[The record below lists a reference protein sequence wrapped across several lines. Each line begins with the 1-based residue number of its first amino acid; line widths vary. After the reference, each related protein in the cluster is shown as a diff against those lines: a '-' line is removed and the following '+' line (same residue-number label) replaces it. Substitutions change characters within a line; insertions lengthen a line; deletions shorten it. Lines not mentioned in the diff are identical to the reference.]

1 MKTKK
6 KLHQA
11 TWFRIVVATVIVASA
26 VVGYLSYSKS
36 ANFSKKQ
43 TARSV
48 KVIRRDVRRDLLLTG
63 KVLPASSIAVYSP
76 VSGQLKQIL
85 VSEGDVVEEKQLLF
99 SVQQDSSGQ
108 KELESRQ
115 AEVQRTRLEMQAAEE
130 NLERRRNV
138 RDLFSQLE
146 NEKAE
151 NDYYRAKLAFESARQ
166 QLTLLEEALGLTTAG
181 KKTSTK
187 KQSNGRLSTIFVKA
201 PKKGMVTF
209 LNKAEGESVMATAES
224 AEATGR
230 EVLTISDT
238 DQMMVRSRILESDL
252 SVVQTGLPVQIR
264 LDAFPQKTYQGLVKR
279 ISQQG
284 VEDKSGGYTY
294 FVTDILIQNPDLD
307 VRSQMNATIELI
319 VAEKKNV
326 LALPANAVATLNGN
340 SVVEL
345 PRSSNSDPVRYKKIK
360 AGLATDL
367 WVEVSEDD
375 LKEGDTVL
383 EIDFAKIDLRRLS
396 EGKLGDAGSMTS
408 EKLGKRSGQN

>member
-1 MKTKK
+1 MKQKK
-6 KLHQA
+6 KIHQS
-11 TWFRIVVATVIVASA
+11 TWFRIALAALFLTAGA
-26 VVGYLSYSKS
+26 YAFLNYRK
-36 ANFSKKQ
+36 AAAFSKKQ
-43 TARSV
+43 SARSV
-48 KVIRRDVRRDLLLTG
+48 KVVRRDVRRDLLLTG

-76 VSGQLKQIL
+76 VSGQLTQIL
-85 VSEGDVVEEKQLLF
+85 VGEGDVVSEKQILF
-99 SVQQDSSGQ
+99 SVQQDSTGQ

-166 QLTLLEEALGLTTAG
+166 QLSLLEEALGLTA
-181 KKTSTK
+181 KNKQARQRST
-187 KQSNGRLSTIFVKA
+187 NGRLSTIFVKA

-264 LDAFPQKTYQGLVKR
+264 LDAFPKKTYQGVIKR

-294 FVTDILIQNPDLD
+294 FVTDILIENPDLD
-307 VRSQMNATIELI
+307 VRSQMNATIELV
-319 VAEKKNV
+319 VAESKNV
-326 LALPANAVATLNGN
+326 LALPANAIATLNGH

-345 PRSSNSDPVRYKKIK
+345 PRESDGESVRYKKIK

-367 WVEVSEDD
+367 WVEVTGDE
-375 LKEGDTVL
+375 LKEGDAVL
-383 EIDFAKIDLRRLS
+383 EIDFAKIDLRKLS
-396 EGKLGDAGSMTS
+396 EGKLGEGTGR
-408 EKLGKRSGQN
+408 EKLGRKSE

>member
-6 KLHQA
+6 KFHQT
-11 TWFRIVVATVIVASA
+11 TWFRITLGIIIAASA
-26 VVGYLSYSKS
+26 ISGYLSYRTS
-36 ANFSKKQ
+36 ANFTKKQ
-43 TARSV
+43 MARSV
-48 KVIRRDVRRDLLLTG
+48 KVVRRDVRRDLLLTG

-85 VSEGDVVEEKQLLF
+85 VGEGDVVDEKQVLF

-166 QLTLLEEALGLTTAG
+166 QLTLLEEALGLSGTG
-181 KKTSTK
+181 KKTSAK
-187 KQSNGRLSTIFVKA
+187 KQANGRLSTIFVKA

-252 SVVQTGLPVQIR
+252 SVVQAGLPVQIR
-264 LDAFPQKTYQGLVKR
+264 LDAFPKKTYQGTVKR

-294 FVTDILIQNPDLD
+294 FVTDILIQNPDID

-319 VAEKKNV
+319 VAEKKDV

-345 PRSSNSDPVRYKKIK
+345 QRNSSSEPVRYKKIK

-367 WVEVSEDD
+367 WVEVAEDD
-375 LKEGDTVL
+375 LKEGDSVL
-383 EIDFAKIDLRRLS
+383 EIDFAKIDLRKLS
-396 EGKLGDAGSMTS
+396 EGKLGDNDNMST

>member
-1 MKTKK
+1 MKSKK
-6 KLHQA
+6 KFHQT
-11 TWFRIVVATVIVASA
+11 TWFKLAVASVVIASA
-26 VVGYLSYSKS
+26 VAGYLSYRTS
-36 ANFSKKQ
+36 AQFTKKQ
-43 TARSV
+43 LSRSV
-48 KVIRRDVRRDLLLTG
+48 KVVRRDIRRDLLLTG

-85 VSEGDVVEEKQLLF
+85 VNEGDVVEEKQILF
-99 SVQQDSSGQ
+99 SAQQDSSGQ

-151 NDYYRAKLAFESARQ
+151 NDYDRAKLAFDSARQ
-166 QLTLLEEALGLTTAG
+166 QLTLLEEALGLNSSGKNSG
-181 KKTSTK
+181 KKKT
-187 KQSNGRLSTIFVKA
+187 NGRLSTIFVKA

-252 SVVQTGLPVQIR
+252 SVVQTGMPVQIR
-264 LDAFPQKTYQGLVKR
+264 LDAFPQKTYQGLVRR

-284 VEDKSGGYTY
+284 VEDKTGGYTY

-326 LALPANAVATLNGN
+326 LALPANSVATLNGN

-345 PRSSNSDPVRYKKIK
+345 PRNSTSDPVRYKKIK

-367 WVEVSEDD
+367 WVEVAEEDF
-375 LKEGDTVL
+375 KEGDSVL
-383 EIDFAKIDLRRLS
+383 EIDFAKIDLRKLS
-396 EGKLGDAGSMTS
+396 EGKLGNGDSPAT

>member
-1 MKTKK
+1 MKKQKK
-6 KLHQA
+6 FHQSA
-11 TWFRIVVATVIVASA
+11 WFKIMIAAIVVVAGTY
-26 VVGYLSYSKS
+26 GYLGYRKS
-36 ANFSKKQ
+36 AQFSKKQ
-43 TARSV
+43 MARSV
-48 KVIRRDVRRDLLLTG
+48 KVVRRDVRRDLLLTG

-151 NDYYRAKLAFESARQ
+151 NDFYRAKLAFESAKQ
-166 QLTLLEEALGLTTAG
+166 QLTLLEEALGLTSAG
-181 KKTSTK
+181 KSAKK
-187 KQSNGRLSTIFVKA
+187 KQTNGRLSTIFVNA

-238 DQMMVRSRILESDL
+238 EQMMVRSRILESDL
-252 SVVQTGLPVQIR
+252 SVVQSGMPVQIR
-264 LDAFPQKTYQGLVKR
+264 LDAFPKKTYQGIVRR

-307 VRSQMNATIELI
+307 VRSQMNATIELV

-326 LALPANAVATLNGN
+326 LALPANAVATLNGH

-345 PRSSNSDPVRYKKIK
+345 PRASSSEPVRYKKIK

-367 WVEVSEDD
+367 WVEVAGDEI
-375 LKEGDTVL
+375 KEGDSVL
-383 EIDFAKIDLRRLS
+383 EIDFAKIDLRKLS
-396 EGKLGDAGSMTS
+396 EGKLGDGAAP
-408 EKLGKRSGQN
+408 EKLGRKSDQN

>member
-1 MKTKK
+1 MKSKK
-6 KLHQA
+6 KLHQT
-11 TWFRIVVATVIVASA
+11 TWFRLVIATVVVASA
-26 VVGYLSYSKS
+26 VSGYLSYRAS
-36 ANFSKKQ
+36 ANFTKKQ
-43 TARSV
+43 LSRSV
-48 KVIRRDVRRDLLLTG
+48 KVVRRDIRRDLLLTG

-76 VSGQLKQIL
+76 VSGQLRQIL
-85 VSEGDVVEEKQLLF
+85 VGEGDVVEEKQVLF

-166 QLTLLEEALGLTTAG
+166 QLTLLEEALGLNSSG
-181 KKTSTK
+181 KTSAK
-187 KQSNGRLSTIFVKA
+187 KQPNTRLSTIFVKA

-238 DQMMVRSRILESDL
+238 EQMMVRSRILESDL

-264 LDAFPQKTYQGLVKR
+264 LDAFPQKTYQGLVRR

-340 SVVEL
+340 SVIEL
-345 PRSSNSDPVRYKKIK
+345 PRNSSSDPVRYKKIK

-367 WVEVSEDD
+367 WVEVAEED
-375 LKEGDTVL
+375 LKEGDSVL
-383 EIDFAKIDLRRLS
+383 EIDFAKIDLRKLS
-396 EGKLGDAGSMTS
+396 EGKLGNGNSSAS
-408 EKLGKRSGQN
+408 EKLGKRSSQN